1 MQSNAFRLVVLTT
14 IAFIVHTAIVAR
26 SQSSS
31 WTPNGSM
38 PFERG
43 EIAVAAV
50 NGKIY
55 VISGSSRGVE
65 ANAFNQE
72 FDPASGMWRERALMP
87 SVASHAGAAVLNGK
101 IYVVGGFVANVHVGA
116 VNRVFEY
123 DPAADRWRALA
134 PLGAPRGS
142 PGVVAL
148 NGKIHAI
155 GGRDP
160 ERNTVATHEVYDP
173 ATNSWSMAAPLPLAR
188 DHLGIAIA
196 GGRIHVFG
204 GRTNATVDNTAR
216 HDVYDPATNS
226 WSTAA
231 PLITPRSAGVAV
243 FLGEPDPLRG
253 RRMQGSAGKRHVHRG
268 GSVRSANRPVD
279 SFAATAAREARRRGC
294 RRGTAGLS
302 LWRQHG
308 LRRQQAVERGAD
320 FPHAVNRTAIRLRTK
335 LLYPL
340 SGAVWRSWACGAR
353 QGDTVNQPRAF
364 SAGYQEHALG
374 WLCTGGTLRSTIRPP
389 RRAVFARL

>member
-1 MQSNAFRLVVLTT
+1 MQSNGFRLVVLTT
-14 IAFIVHTAIVAR
+14 IAFIVNTAIVAR

-43 EIAVAAV
+43 EVAVAAV

-155 GGRDP
+155 GGRNP

-173 ATNSWSMAAPLPLAR
+173 VTDSWSTAAPLPLAR
-188 DHLGIAIA
+188 DHLGIAVA

-216 HDVYDPATNS
+216 HDVFNPATNS

-231 PLITPRSAGVAV
+231 PLITPRSAGVT
-243 FLGEPDPLRG
+243 FSLGERILYAGGECKDP
-253 RRMQGSAGKRHVHRG
+253 QGSVTFTEVEAYDPRTDRWTPLPPLQPGRHAAGAVVVGQQAYLFG
-268 GSVRSANRPVD
+268 GNMGCGGNRPSKDVL
-279 SFAATAAREARRRGC
+279 SF
-294 RRGTAGLS
+294 
-302 LWRQHG
+302 
-308 LRRQQAVERGAD
+308 
-320 FPHAVNRTAIRLRTK
+320 RL
-335 LLYPL
+335 P
-340 SGAVWRSWACGAR
+340 
-353 QGDTVNQPRAF
+353 
-364 SAGYQEHALG
+364 
-374 WLCTGGTLRSTIRPP
+374 
-389 RRAVFARL
+389 